1 MRRAAR
7 NTVTMR
13 SMFCEE
19 VHTKI
24 ARVAQAAAVG
34 LHEQRVRVE
43 RAVVHQQ
50 RRDPE
55 RSDLERALIAVE
67 ARILEPV
74 SVGHVPGRRLEDAVQ
89 GEGVDSGSASV
100 PWGAIASASARA
112 LPSSGPSIS
121 GVAQEG
127 GVSSPRD
134 SALIGSHWCIA
145 MMSVTSPMSFAC
157 WFQIASRRG
166 VVRRIYSTPM
176 MRPPLQGK
184 SSTSRTLFDR
194 AAERLSPSASIRYSI
209 PRMLPDVRFL
219 MALRRTTSRK
229 ALINKI
235 KNAYP

>member
-55 RSDLERALIAVE
+55 RSDLERALVTVE

-89 GEGVDSGSASV
+89 GEGVDSVLHQYHGEPLRA
-100 PWGAIASASARA
+100 PPHARF
-112 LPSSGPSIS
+112 P
-121 GVAQEG
+121 
-127 GVSSPRD
+127 
-134 SALIGSHWCIA
+134 
-145 MMSVTSPMSFAC
+145 
-157 WFQIASRRG
+157 
-166 VVRRIYSTPM
+166 
-176 MRPPLQGK
+176 
-184 SSTSRTLFDR
+184 
-194 AAERLSPSASIRYSI
+194 
-209 PRMLPDVRFL
+209 LPDPVFLAWHRKEVFRVPEIVR
-219 MALRRTTSRK
+219 
-229 ALINKI
+229 
-235 KNAYP
+235 